1 MSMPA
6 PPATRRC
13 HPEASGYAGS
23 WYGFDSAHWNIYGP
37 GGLGYLSIYNQLGGF
52 DSPPPGS
59 VIFTRSSIYT
69 AENRCGDTQQGGA

>member
-1 MSMPA
+1 MPA

-23 WYGFDSAHWNIYGP
+23 WYGFDPAHWNIYGP

-52 DSPPPGS
+52 DMPPPGS
-59 VIFTRSSIYT
+59 VISTRPSIFT
-69 AENRCGDTQQGGA
+69 AENDCGDTQQGSA